1 MASKERLFVGNIPF
15 AICNHKDVRDLFEQI
30 GGVYWVEVPWP
41 DSKPG
46 GFAFV
51 TMESDADNSRAIER
65 FNGYSLH
72 GRSIAVELE
81 TPKTMEPSKKDKYTE
96 TEKWCAFCKRM
107 LPHSDFAHNESQSHK
122 LMGWC
127 QECNAVHRAIHR
139 AARVEGVEYAVV
151 RNNRARVAEL
161 REDVRAGVR
170 GAGGVRTTASVNAP
184 LAWDKFIERAQNC
197 IHSGRLEEKEIG
209 YKREIAENL
218 AQARLAVLSG
228 APDWTERVA
237 DGLELYNL
245 NFVRW
250 QIRDDFKS
258 WCKQHPDDAR
268 DALIALWAE
277 DGRSISERIDAF
289 RVGLPQSVI
298 SGDERRG
305 GSH

>member
-30 GGVYWVEVPWP
+30 GGVHWVEVPWP
-41 DSKPG
+41 DGKPG

-81 TPKTMEPSKKDKYTE
+81 TLEMAEPSKKNKYTE

-107 LPHSDFAHNESQSHK
+107 LPHSNFSRNESQPHK

-139 AARVEGVEYAVV
+139 AARGEGVEYAVV
-151 RNNRARVAEL
+151 RNNRARVAAL

-170 GAGGVRTTASVNAP
+170 GAGGVRATASVNAS
-184 LAWDKFIERAQNC
+184 LAWDRFIERAQRY
-197 IHSGRLEEKEIG
+197 IDSGRLQEEEINYKLEIG
-209 YKREIAENL
+209 RNL
-218 AQARLAVLSG
+218 AAV
-228 APDWTERVA
+228 
-237 DGLELYNL
+237 
-245 NFVRW
+245 
-250 QIRDDFKS
+250 
-258 WCKQHPDDAR
+258 R
-268 DALIALWAE
+268 DALQSDPPVLNGWESNLKNALRSENNLIDWRVLPEFNRWLDDNPGDSLDAIISLWAPL
-277 DGRSISERIDAF
+277 RS
-289 RVGLPQSVI
+289 L
-298 SGDERRG
+298 
-305 GSH
+305 

>member
-1 MASKERLFVGNIPF
+1 
-15 AICNHKDVRDLFEQI
+15 
-30 GGVYWVEVPWP
+30 
-41 DSKPG
+41 
-46 GFAFV
+46 
-51 TMESDADNSRAIER
+51 MESDADNSRAIER

-218 AQARLAVLSG
+218 AQARLAGCL
-228 APDWTERVA
+228 APPT
-237 DGLELYNL
+237 
-245 NFVRW
+245 
-250 QIRDDFKS
+250 
-258 WCKQHPDDAR
+258 
-268 DALIALWAE
+268 
-277 DGRSISERIDAF
+277 GRSAWRTAWSF
-289 RVGLPQSVI
+289 TTSTLSVGRLETTSNHGASSIRMMP
-298 SGDERRG
+298 ET
-305 GSH
+305 H